1 MSEYFARRDL
11 VCSIPEPGWNYGHG
25 RSPFYKYN
33 IAQDATYVV
42 YNRRMMPVSL
52 STCTREEGYWALR
65 RDVTRLDTGEY
76 PTQVSGPDA
85 GALLDRIFT
94 RRIST
99 LKVGR
104 CAYGLALWDDG
115 GILVDGIVMRLAEDT
130 FWYVQADGD
139 FVGWLKAHSLG
150 MNVRITDPESYVH
163 QLQGPKA
170 MALLADACDDGM
182 PENFRYFDCREVR
195 MGGQEV
201 LITRTGWT
209 GEMGFEVYAR
219 PSNNT
224 DALWDHMTEA
234 GKAHNL
240 IDIGLDPMDTRRIEA
255 AILNNISDMD
265 STMNPFEAG
274 LGEFCDLDREDHY
287 FGKDALQNVD
297 RRTRIYG
304 VKCMDAEPLIGGPVS
319 RDGKQIGIIT
329 AASWSP
335 YLNCGVGY
343 VRLSSA
349 DEANL
354 RSATVVGFDLADH
367 PCEIVDLPFYDADKL
382 IPRGLLVEDV

>member
-1 MSEYFARRDL
+1 MTEFFARRDL
-11 VCSIPEPGWNYGHG
+11 VCSLPEPGWNYGHG

-33 IAQDATYVV
+33 IAQDAKYVI

-52 STCTREEGYWALR
+52 STSTREEGYWALR

-76 PTQVSGPDA
+76 PTQISGPDA
-85 GALLDRIFT
+85 GKLLDRIFT

-115 GILVDGIVMRLAEDT
+115 GILVDGIVMRLNEDT

-150 MNVRITDPESYVH
+150 MDVTITDPGSHVH

-182 PENFRYFDCREVR
+182 PENFRYFDTREVA
-195 MGGQEV
+195 MGGQDV
-201 LITRTGWT
+201 IITRTGWT
-209 GEMGFEVYAR
+209 GEMGFEVYTR
-219 PSNNT
+219 PTNDT
-224 DALWDHMTEA
+224 DALWDHMTDA
-234 GKAHNL
+234 GRAHKL

-265 STMNPFEAG
+265 SSMNPFEAG
-274 LGEFCDLDREDHY
+274 LGEFCDLDRDDDY
-287 FGKDALQNVD
+287 FGKAAIANVD
-297 RRTRIYG
+297 RRTRMFG
-304 VKCMDAEPLIGGPVS
+304 VKCADGEPLIGGPVT
-319 RDGKQIGIIT
+319 RDGANIGVIT
-329 AASWSP
+329 ASSWSP
-335 YLNCGVGY
+335 YLNCGIGY
-343 VRLSSA
+343 VRLNNA
-349 DEANL
+349 DDEAI
-354 RSATVVGFDLADH
+354 RTAEVICFDLAAH
-367 PCEIVDLPFYDADKL
+367 SCEIIDLPFYDAEKL
-382 IPRGLLVEDV
+382 IPRGLLVEEV

>member
-1 MSEYFARRDL
+1 MTEYFARRDL

-33 IAQDATYVV
+33 IAQDAKYVV

-52 STCTREEGYWALR
+52 STSTREEGYWALR

-76 PTQVSGPDA
+76 PTQISGPDA
-85 GALLDRIFT
+85 GALLDRVFT
-94 RRIST
+94 RRVST

-104 CAYGLALWDDG
+104 CAYGLALWADG
-115 GILVDGIVMRLAEDT
+115 GILVDGIIMRLTPDT

-150 MNVRITDPESYVH
+150 MNVQITDPESYVH

-170 MALLADACDDGM
+170 MSLLADACDDGM
-182 PENFRYFDCREVR
+182 PEKFRYFDCMEVR
-195 MGGQEV
+195 MGGQSV
-201 LITRTGWT
+201 LISRTGWT
-209 GEMGFEVYAR
+209 GEMGFEVYTR

-224 DALWDHMTEA
+224 DALWDHMTQV

-255 AILNNISDMD
+255 GILNNISDMD
-265 STMNPFEAG
+265 SSMNPFESG
-274 LGEFCDLDREDHY
+274 LGEFCDLDREDDY
-287 FGKDALQNVD
+287 FGKEALQNAD

-304 VKCMDAEPLIGGPVS
+304 VKCADGEPLIGGPVTRENQDRKS
-319 RDGKQIGIIT
+319 
-329 AASWSP
+329 
-335 YLNCGVGY
+335 
-343 VRLSSA
+343 
-349 DEANL
+349 
-354 RSATVVGFDLADH
+354 VV
-367 PCEIVDLPFYDADKL
+367 
-382 IPRGLLVEDV
+382 